1 VTLQH
6 TYTRSDPRGRLPAP
20 AHHTGLDGNRLAVF
34 WRPLVDLTDSAYA
47 PVRLRAVPLVS
58 SWLARPES
66 ARRSWFSMIGVPG
79 QRHQVLRHAGL
90 VAYDCAEPTALSPA
104 LHSEGWSVLVRTVEA
119 FRDLSLPARA
129 LLVFHLAQLS
139 YCGFAIRLCGDVRPT
154 GDPDHDFYAY
164 EVARVNAR
172 TPGRTGHA
180 LDVFRQLSDIC
191 SDRLLALAACFQGIG
206 HALRSSGDLE
216 LARAFHARGHNLLP
230 RIPTDDWHSC
240 LVRSRFHRAVALLE
254 LAEGNVAA
262 MRRHLN
268 MAFVEHDAPGEG
280 DTPADALV
288 LRENHRYLI
297 ELRLRAALRHR
308 PEKAPA
314 LGEQVCRLDPYCVDA
329 RLMAG
334 DGFAAAGEWREAARR
349 YAHAGELG
357 TAAGAVGWFRAA
369 QCHDAAGDHIEALNA
384 MAHCLELDPTAV
396 EPRAYLTNSVSR
408 RFSTGSQKSGRHG
421 LRPPSGPTA

>member
-1 VTLQH
+1 MILQY
-6 TYTRSDPRGRLPAP
+6 TYTRSDPRGHPP
-20 AHHTGLDGNRLAVF
+20 AHRTGLDLDLDLNRLAVF

-58 SWLARPES
+58 SWLARPQA

-90 VAYDCAEPTALSPA
+90 TAYDCADPTTLPPA
-104 LHSEGWSVLVRTVEA
+104 LRSEEWSVLVRTIEA
-119 FRDLSLPARA
+119 FPDLSLPARA

-154 GDPDHDFYAY
+154 GDPDHDFYAH

-180 LDVFRQLSDIC
+180 LDVFRQLSDVC
-191 SDRLLALAACFQGIG
+191 SDPLLALAACFQGIG
-206 HALRSSGDLE
+206 HTLRSSGDLE
-216 LARAFHARGHNLLP
+216 LARAFHRRGHHLLP
-230 RIPTDDWHSC
+230 RVATDDWHSN
-240 LVRSRFHRAVALLE
+240 LVRSRFHRAVALLK
-254 LAEGNVAA
+254 LAEGDTET
-262 MRRHLN
+262 MRWHLT
-268 MAFVEHDAPGEG
+268 MAFAEHDALGAG
-280 DTPADALV
+280 GTPADALV

-297 ELRLRAALRHR
+297 ELRLREALRHR
-308 PEKAPA
+308 PENAPV
-314 LGEQVCRLDPYCVDA
+314 LGEQVYRLDPYCVDA

-334 DGFAAAGEWREAARR
+334 DGFAAAGKWREAARR

-369 QCHDAAGDHIEALNA
+369 QCLDAAGDPTEALNA

-396 EPRAYLTNSVSR
+396 EPRTYLTNSVSR
-408 RFSTGSQKSGRHG
+408 RFSLGSQKGE
-421 LRPPSGPTA
+421 RPSA